1 VTVARLRIRI
11 VTVPAGGFTPLQKFL
26 LASFLVHLGMTVVLV
41 LIPELRRGPRIPHDA
56 TVVELVGAL
65 PGARPEPAVSA
76 PAPRP
81 QPPAP
86 KPPKK
91 EEVTVQ
97 SQEPEP
103 APEKKP
109 TDKPPEPV
117 EDENPPQPS
126 PGPARP
132 PLETDEQ
139 QAPSSD
145 AGSAATGASVSALEI
160 GGAAFAWYRSSV
172 ANALYG
178 HWRRPVIGGLV
189 EPIEVRVAFEI
200 MRDGNVRGLRI
211 DESSGV
217 PSLDRSALRAVSD
230 ATPLP
235 ALPSALSEPYLPASI
250 VFRLYP
256 EGY

>member
-1 VTVARLRIRI
+1 VSVARLRIRI
-11 VTVPAGGFTPLQKFL
+11 VTAPAGGFSPLHKFL
-26 LASFLVHLGMTVVLV
+26 LFSFLVHLGLTVVLV
-41 LIPELRRGPRIPHDA
+41 LIPELRRGPRFPHDA

-65 PGARPEPAVSA
+65 PGARPEPAVAA

-91 EEVTVQ
+91 EAVTVQ
-97 SQEPEP
+97 NQEPEP

-109 TDKPPEPV
+109 EPKATEPAEDDNPPPSPAPTAPPV
-117 EDENPPQPS
+117 EDE
-126 PGPARP
+126 
-132 PLETDEQ
+132 
-139 QAPSSD
+139 QATASGD
-145 AGSAATGASVSALEI
+145 VAGSAATGASVSALEI

-178 HWRRPVIGGLV
+178 HWRRPVISGLV

-200 MRDGNVRGLRI
+200 MRDGNVRGLRVE
-211 DESSGV
+211 ESSGV